1 MKRRVMMGKRELV
14 EVVEELKSSGTW
26 MVPAGCKFV
35 DVFIVGGGGSGASS
49 GPERGGGGGGSGYV
63 KTYLDVPVTP
73 ESVVSYSIGK
83 GGDRVVS
90 MSAYDD
96 QKNGLPGSE
105 SWFKSNSI
113 KALGGNGGRYSGR
126 GGDGGSGGGSG
137 RPVEKTAG
145 YIGGSDGSN
154 GAGDMPGIG
163 QGSTTRCP
171 FNNKLYAGGECG
183 GATENGLFAFLDKCV
198 KDKIK
203 VDNLYVISDMQIG
216 DGASV
221 VWEKSSNY
229 KYGKFAEL
237 LKGFKK
243 VNPNCKIVS
252 ISIQGYGSEMFY
264 RGSNILNIAGWPE
277 SIFDVINSKFCGYKN
292 MIEEIKKIKI

>member
-1 MKRRVMMGKRELV
+1 MRRRVMMGKRELV

-126 GGDGGSGGGSG
+126 GGDGGSGGGGIGYVGDISRRPTNGEPNTGSG
-137 RPVEKTAG
+137 
-145 YIGGSDGSN
+145 GGSFYISGSN
-154 GAGDMPGIG
+154 VSGGCYSGAGGSGIIIL
-163 QGSTTRCP
+163 RYM
-171 FNNKLYAGGECG
+171 K
-183 GATENGLFAFLDKCV
+183 
-198 KDKIK
+198 
-203 VDNLYVISDMQIG
+203 
-216 DGASV
+216 
-221 VWEKSSNY
+221 Y
-229 KYGKFAEL
+229 K
-237 LKGFKK
+237 
-243 VNPNCKIVS
+243 
-252 ISIQGYGSEMFY
+252 
-264 RGSNILNIAGWPE
+264 
-277 SIFDVINSKFCGYKN
+277 
-292 MIEEIKKIKI
+292 

>member
-63 KTYLDVPVTP
+63 KTHLDVPVTP

-137 RPVEKTAG
+137 RPAEKTAG
-145 YIGGSDGSN
+145 YIGGSDGSMEQVICLESVKGVLPDARSIIN
-154 GAGDMPGIG
+154 CTPEVVEVVEIIVPDQHQVAVVSVMSEIFREDLLM
-163 QGSTTRCP
+163 
-171 FNNKLYAGGECG
+171 
-183 GATENGLFAFLDKCV
+183 ENPIRAQEEVLF
-198 KDKIK
+198 I
-203 VDNLYVISDMQIG
+203 
-216 DGASV
+216 
-221 VWEKSSNY
+221 
-229 KYGKFAEL
+229 
-237 LKGFKK
+237 
-243 VNPNCKIVS
+243 
-252 ISIQGYGSEMFY
+252 
-264 RGSNILNIAGWPE
+264 
-277 SIFDVINSKFCGYKN
+277 
-292 MIEEIKKIKI
+292 

>member
-1 MKRRVMMGKRELV
+1 MKRRVMIGKRELV

-137 RPVEKTAG
+137 RP
-145 YIGGSDGSN
+145 
-154 GAGDMPGIG
+154 
-163 QGSTTRCP
+163 CL
-171 FNNKLYAGGECG
+171 LY
-183 GATENGLFAFLDKCV
+183 TSPSPRD
-198 KDKIK
+198 
-203 VDNLYVISDMQIG
+203 
-216 DGASV
+216 
-221 VWEKSSNY
+221 
-229 KYGKFAEL
+229 
-237 LKGFKK
+237 
-243 VNPNCKIVS
+243 
-252 ISIQGYGSEMFY
+252 
-264 RGSNILNIAGWPE
+264 
-277 SIFDVINSKFCGYKN
+277 
-292 MIEEIKKIKI
+292 

>member
-1 MKRRVMMGKRELV
+1 MRRRVMMGKRELV

-26 MVPAGCKFV
+26 MVPAGCRFV

-137 RPVEKTAG
+137 RPTEKTAG

-163 QGSTTRCP
+163 
-171 FNNKLYAGGECG
+171 
-183 GATENGLFAFLDKCV
+183 
-198 KDKIK
+198 
-203 VDNLYVISDMQIG
+203 
-216 DGASV
+216 
-221 VWEKSSNY
+221 
-229 KYGKFAEL
+229 
-237 LKGFKK
+237 
-243 VNPNCKIVS
+243 
-252 ISIQGYGSEMFY
+252 
-264 RGSNILNIAGWPE
+264 
-277 SIFDVINSKFCGYKN
+277 
-292 MIEEIKKIKI
+292 